1 MADTQERITQILEIL
16 KIRTTTTVRELSVAL
31 GVSEMT
37 IRRDL
42 ARLASENYVKLF
54 HGGVRYNRASVATQ
68 SLEEEADNF
77 YLLSNEENMMVNQK
91 QRIAKKAASLIQPND
106 VILLDTG
113 STTELVSEYIPTDI
127 PVTVVCYTFNIMLR
141 VYRRNS
147 LKLILGG
154 GYFHPNNMMF
164 ESSENVQL
172 IKRNR
177 VNKAFL
183 SARGVSERLG
193 VTTAEQTEINLKQAA
208 LQVSQERILLVDS
221 SKFGKVYSAYYA
233 ELKDFTTVIT
243 DDGISQEYQKL
254 IADLGLKLLLV

>member
-1 MADTQERITQILEIL
+1 MTDMRGRRTQILEIL
-16 KIRTTTTVRELSVAL
+16 KIHSSTTVRELSVAL

-37 IRRDL
+37 VRRDL
-42 ARLASENYVKLF
+42 ERLASENYVKLF
-54 HGGVRYNRASVATQ
+54 HGGVKYNRASIATQ
-68 SLEEEADNF
+68 PIEGEVDNF
-77 YLLSNEENMMVNQK
+77 YLLSNEENMMVNEK
-91 QRIAKKAASLIQPND
+91 QRIARKAASLIQPND

-113 STTELVSEYIPTDI
+113 STTELVGEYIPTDI
-127 PVTVVCYTFNIMLR
+127 PLTVICYTFNVMLR

-154 GYFHPNNMMF
+154 GYFHTNNMMF
-164 ESSENVQL
+164 ESSENVEL
-172 IKRNR
+172 IKRSR

-193 VTTAEQTEINLKQAA
+193 VTTAEETEITLKRAA

-243 DDGISQEYQKL
+243 DAGIPEAYQNLVKE
-254 IADLGLKLLLV
+254 LGLKLLIV

>member
-1 MADTQERITQILEIL
+1 MADMQGRIPQILEIL
-16 KIRTTTTVRELSVAL
+16 KIHSSTTVRELSVAL

-37 IRRDL
+37 VRRDL

-54 HGGVRYNRASVATQ
+54 HGGVKYNRASVATQ
-68 SLEEEADNF
+68 PLEEEGDKA
-77 YLLSNEENMMVNQK
+77 YLLSNEENMMVTEK
-91 QRIAKKAASLIQPND
+91 QRIARAAASLVQPND

-113 STTELVSEYIPTDI
+113 STTELVGEYIPTDI
-127 PVTVVCYTFNIMLR
+127 PLTVICYTFNIMLR

-147 LKLILGG
+147 MKVILGG

-164 ESSENVQL
+164 ESSENVEL
-172 IKRNR
+172 IKRSR

-193 VTTAEQTEINLKQAA
+193 ITTAEETEINLKRAA

-243 DDGISQEYQKL
+243 DVGVSMEYQKL
-254 IADLGLKLLLV
+254 VTDLGLKLLIV